1 MYHAW
6 KAGFLAALLFPLPL
20 IAQRAGDRE
29 PLGAQAQKNSG
40 ATIDRPESGRSK
52 TVVLPQRLVA
62 GQPATLAVVG
72 PDGRLLPGAEVEFSG
87 EVHRTT
93 DSTGRATFQAP
104 RQPGVMLV
112 RLADGGATGS
122 AVVEA
127 AAPSP
132 PDGVQVHQLPRVA
145 LLNEK
150 FHVSGTGFR
159 GEADANQVRLGDQPA
174 VVLAASPVSLVVIPG
189 PGCTPGPAQFLLE
202 VDGRSPGPFPIRLV
216 TLELILDQ
224 PRLAAGERASLRVR
238 AVGTDEPLVIEA
250 RNLTPGVVR
259 LVDGEVQRVTTRGG
273 AENVASLRVEGV
285 RPGDYSVSLRL
296 IRSASG
302 LPDTESSRRHLLAAR
317 TMAPQ
322 GCGNNLSKCEAWFA
336 RVDRLI
342 GLLEEN
348 PQNALK
354 VRNELEKMLAE
365 QPEGE
370 FGRLLEAAWRALL

>member
-1 MYHAW
+1 MKMRPCTRW
-6 KAGFLAALLFPLPL
+6 CLAGFVAVSLLTPS
-20 IAQRAGDRE
+20 E
-29 PLGAQAQKNSG
+29 GAHAQKLSG
-40 ATIDRPESGRSK
+40 ATIDRPESGRSN
-52 TVVLPQRLVA
+52 TIVLPQRLVA
-62 GQPATLAVVG
+62 GQPATLAVLG

-112 RLADGGATGS
+112 RLADDGATAS
-122 AVVEA
+122 AIVDA
-127 AAPSP
+127 PAPSP

-202 VDGRSPGPFPIRLV
+202 VDGRSPGPLPIRLV
-216 TLELILDQ
+216 ALELVLDQ

-238 AVGTDEPLVIEA
+238 AVGTDELLVIEA

-259 LVDGEVQRVTTRGG
+259 LVDGDVQRVTTRGG
-273 AENVASLRVEGV
+273 ADNVASLRVEGV

-317 TMAPQ
+317 AIAPQ
-322 GCGNNLSKCEAWFA
+322 GWFA

-354 VRNELEKMLAE
+354 VRNELEKMLADPSAPLGTG